1 MYPFSLFVY
10 MRGNKRKMENNLL
23 DTYDS
28 SKSQVKKK
36 KKKKNEAHKLN
47 IKTVYFS

>member
-1 MYPFSLFVY
+1 
-10 MRGNKRKMENNLL
+10 MENNLL

-36 KKKKNEAHKLN
+36 KKNEAHKLN